1 MKNNFALLA
10 ALLIAATPFVLHAD
24 DLDNARAQ
32 FKDREFDKSAVL
44 FEKVSE
50 ASPSAGIFYELGRA
64 YDGLGNNARAALSFQ
79 RSLLLDPR
87 FAPARAA
94 LREAQTKL
102 GIPQPKP
109 RWQTKLAEFVPLDPV
124 SLVAT
129 ALFWFG
135 AFFFLISIFSDHKK
149 SRVLVSV
156 ASLVIAIGLLTSV
169 WLSDPRVAHRDTAM
183 ILASGGTTALASPA
197 EQSEKVASLPEGS
210 LITILSQ
217 RGRWFFAKLP
227 SGANGWLLT
236 DGVVPVIPNS

>member
-1 MKNNFALLA
+1 MKNKRPFLA
-10 ALLIAATPFVLHAD
+10 ALLLAATAFGLHAD
-24 DLDNARAQ
+24 DIDNARAQ
-32 FKDREFDKSAVL
+32 FKDGEFDKSAVL
-44 FEKVSE
+44 FEKVS
-50 ASPSAGIFYELGRA
+50 ASSPSAGVFYELGRA

-109 RWQTKLAEFVPLDPV
+109 RWETKFAEFVPLDPV
-124 SLVAT
+124 ALLAS

-135 AFFFLISIFSDHKK
+135 AFFFLLRIFSDHNK
-149 SRVLVSV
+149 SRVLISV
-156 ASLVIAIGLLTSV
+156 AAIIIAIGVLTSV
-169 WLSDPRVAHRDTAM
+169 WISDPRVAHRDTAM
-183 ILASGGTTALASPA
+183 VLASGGATALASPA

-227 SGANGWLLT
+227 KGSNGWLLT
-236 DGVVPVIPNS
+236 DGIVPVIPSS